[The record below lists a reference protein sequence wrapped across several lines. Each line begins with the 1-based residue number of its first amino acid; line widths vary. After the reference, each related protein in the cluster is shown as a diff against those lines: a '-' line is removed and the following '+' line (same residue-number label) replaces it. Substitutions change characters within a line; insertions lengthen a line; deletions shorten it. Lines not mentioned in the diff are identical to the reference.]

1 MKQVLVRKLTR
12 TVGSEDDYADKTRAF
27 DINVKLLDKDGNETE
42 AATYDDVSFNHD
54 GEATIPLAHNQMK
67 IFNIPNNYQL
77 VVSEEDAE
85 PYVTSYVLNNS
96 GEEIEQA
103 VLETGRIADDTSI
116 TVYNTIQ
123 APVITGIGDADSKV
137 NPFIIVAVVV
147 ALSGGAWIAYLIK
160 RRQQS
165 AEQ

>member
-1 MKQVLVRKLTR
+1 MVWTSPLTGSLTSSSAVC
-12 TVGSEDDYADKTRAF
+12 TVC
-27 DINVKLLDKDGNETE
+27 E
-42 AATYDDVSFNHD
+42 AAGCAV
-54 GEATIPLAHNQMK
+54 P
-67 IFNIPNNYQL
+67 
-77 VVSEEDAE
+77 VSEEDAE